1 MSALLH
7 IMGNNLNQAYP
18 KDKYITG
25 EKLYQY
31 LHISKRKMKFL
42 LDNKYVHYID
52 TGKKTHRYII
62 KIEDAEELKK
72 LLESDIDLQNQ
83 LHGKFSS
90 NIDKEPKKELITADS
105 ANCKEFK
112 TYLAKIWREEPDAI
126 PTKRAA
132 ELTGF
137 APQCLYR
144 FIESDKLFAVKVKE
158 KVYIS
163 KDSMIKYFS
172 SKERLGKPYSTEGY
186 SKLIE
191 KFIEYNV
198 SN

>member
-7 IMGNNLNQAYP
+7 TMENNLNQAYP

-42 LDNKYVHYID
+42 LDNKYVPYID

-105 ANCKEFK
+105 VTCKEFK
-112 TYLAKIWREEPDAI
+112 AYL
-126 PTKRAA
+126 T
-132 ELTGF
+132 
-137 APQCLYR
+137 QCLYR
-144 FIESDKLFAVKVKE
+144 FIEANKLFAVKIKE

-172 SKERLGKPYSTEGY
+172 SKERLGKPYATEGY
-186 SKLIE
+186 SKLIA
-191 KFIEYNV
+191 KYLNQKQILMYKPLKT
-198 SN
+198 